1 MDAAP
6 IEAPEAA
13 SAAATGPHVVLF
25 DFDGVITVADSF
37 GLFIRHC
44 YARAP
49 WRKALALGTLP
60 WLALTWPISWR
71 LPVRTLVHVALL
83 GVGEARYG
91 AAARGFAADMVR
103 RPRQF
108 NRDALLALRR
118 HQSGGD
124 RVVVVTGCEH
134 TLVRGL
140 LDELG
145 LGEVE
150 VVASQLVPG
159 WAGMRVQRH
168 NVGQRKLRSLA
179 EAGITRWER
188 AYSDSAQDIPML
200 KAAEQAVLVNASPRL
215 CKQVE
220 RALGRSIERVAWY

>member
-1 MDAAP
+1 MDSASNGVPASAPAAP
-6 IEAPEAA
+6 A
-13 SAAATGPHVVLF
+13 GPRTVLF

-37 GLFIRHC
+37 GLFVRQC

-49 WRKALALGTLP
+49 WRKVLALGTVP
-60 WLALTWPISWR
+60 WLALTWPISWK

-83 GVGEARYG
+83 GVGEQRYG
-91 AAARGFAADMVR
+91 VAARGFAAELVR

-118 HQSGGD
+118 HQSDGD
-124 RVVVVTGCEH
+124 RVIVVTGCEY

-145 LGEVE
+145 LSEVE
-150 VVASQLVPG
+150 VVASRLVPG
-159 WAGMRVQRH
+159 WAGMRVRLH
-168 NVGQRKLRSLA
+168 NVGQAKLRSLA
-179 EAGITRWER
+179 EAGITCWER

-200 KAAEQAVLVNASPRL
+200 KAAAQAVLVNASPKL